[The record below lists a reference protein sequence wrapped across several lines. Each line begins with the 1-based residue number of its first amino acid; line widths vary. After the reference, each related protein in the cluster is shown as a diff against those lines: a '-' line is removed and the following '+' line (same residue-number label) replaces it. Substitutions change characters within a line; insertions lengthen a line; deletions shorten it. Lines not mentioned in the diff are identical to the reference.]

1 MSFSK
6 ICIDTSVSLSYP
18 PFAKG
23 EDRFFFCLKF
33 FGIEIP
39 RLVSS
44 PLYAERS
51 RSTGGVRGGTKII
64 NKIP

>member
-6 ICIDTSVSLSYP
+6 ICIDTSVSPSYP

-44 PLYAERS
+44 PPV
-51 RSTGGVRGGTKII
+51 TGGVRGGTKII
-64 NKIP
+64 CKIP